1 MRIESSWS
9 SHTKNAHLLQ
19 VSLPAHSVLYSRT
32 IKINVNV
39 EPRKQLKPCGMD
51 GVEWCTMKAK
61 TERKILQVAL
71 DVIEL
76 ERAIGIGKECVEG
89 GADWLEAGTPLI
101 KSEGMHAIRALREA
115 FPDVNIV
122 ADMKIMDTGAIEVE
136 MAAKSG
142 ASVVSILAAADN
154 ATIEDAIRS
163 ARKYGVE
170 IMVDIM
176 NAEDPVKR
184 AKELEELGVDYVC
197 VHVGIDQQMKGMD
210 TLSLL
215 EKVSAAV
222 TTPLAVAGGI
232 DAEIAAEAV
241 DLGADIVIVGG
252 NIIRTAK
259 VKESTAKIRES
270 MDYSGLP
277 GKVARKKPKKTLD
290 EETFELFMQV
300 STPNISDAMH
310 RKGVMQG
317 IKPVFEDIKLVGKAV
332 TVQTFEGDWAKPVE
346 ATDIAKAGDVIV
358 VYSGSKDVAPW
369 GELASWSCK
378 QKGIAGFVIDGAV
391 RDVDEIRRIRFPV
404 FAKCIVPNAGE
415 PKGFGEINTEIKCG
429 GEEVKPG
436 DWIIGDDN
444 GVVVVPKARAYEI
457 ARRAKEV
464 WKNEERVR
472 EEIKRGKTLSQ
483 VLDLYMWEKK

>member
-1 MRIESSWS
+1 VTHVRRSE
-9 SHTKNAHLLQ
+9 
-19 VSLPAHSVLYSRT
+19 
-32 IKINVNV
+32 KIGIM
-39 EPRKQLKPCGMD
+39 EI
-51 GVEWCTMKAK
+51 K

-71 DVIEL
+71 DVLEL
-76 ERAIGIGKECVEG
+76 DRALEIGEECVAG

-101 KSEGMHAIRALREA
+101 KSEGMHAIRTLRAA
-115 FPDVNIV
+115 FPDVGIV

-154 ATIEDAIRS
+154 TTIEDALRS
-163 ARKYGVE
+163 ARKYGVA

-176 NAEDPVKR
+176 NAEDPVGR
-184 AKELEELGVDYVC
+184 AKELEALGVDYVC

-210 TLSLL
+210 TVSLL
-215 EKVSAAV
+215 DKVSAAIK
-222 TTPLAVAGGI
+222 TPLAVAGGI
-232 DAEIAAEAV
+232 DSEVAAEV
-241 DLGADIVIVGG
+241 VNLGAAIVIVGG

-259 VKESTAKIRES
+259 VQDSTRNIRES
-270 MDYSGLP
+270 MDLGMAEKA
-277 GKVARKKPKKTLD
+277 GRARTKKTLD
-290 EETFELFMQV
+290 DETFELFMQV

-310 RKGVMQG
+310 RKGVMHG
-317 IKPVFEDIKLVGKAV
+317 VKPLFENIKLVGKAV

-346 ATDIAKAGDVIV
+346 ATDVANAGEVIV
-358 VYSGSKDVAPW
+358 VYAGSKDIAPW

-391 RDVDEIRRIRFPV
+391 RDVDEIRRIQFPV
-404 FAKCIVPNAGE
+404 FAKYIVPNAGE
-415 PKGFGEINTEIKCG
+415 PKGFGEINTEITCG
-429 GEEVKPG
+429 GQEVKPG

-444 GVVVVPKARAYEI
+444 GVVVVPKERAYEI
-457 ARRAKEV
+457 ARRAMEV

-483 VLDLYMWEKK
+483 LLDLYMWEKK

>member
-1 MRIESSWS
+1 MKE
-9 SHTKNAHLLQ
+9 KN
-19 VSLPAHSVLYSRT
+19 
-32 IKINVNV
+32 
-39 EPRKQLKPCGMD
+39 
-51 GVEWCTMKAK
+51 
-61 TERKILQVAL
+61 ERKILQVAL
-71 DVIEL
+71 DVLEL
-76 ERAIGIGKECVEG
+76 ERAIEIGKECRAG

-101 KSEGMHAIRALREA
+101 KSEGMHAIRTLREA

-136 MAAKSG
+136 MASKSG

-163 ARKYGVE
+163 ARKYGVA

-176 NAEDPVKR
+176 NAVDPVER

-215 EKVSAAV
+215 KEVSAVV

-232 DAEIAAEAV
+232 DAEMAAEAV
-241 DLGADIVIVGG
+241 DFGADIVIVGG
-252 NIIRTAK
+252 NIIRTAN
-259 VKESTAKIRES
+259 VQESTQKIRES
-270 MDYSGLP
+270 MDLGISERE
-277 GKVARKKPKKTLD
+277 KRARMKKTLD
-290 EETFELFMQV
+290 EEIFALFMQV

-310 RKGVMQG
+310 RKGVMHG

-346 ATDIAKAGDVIV
+346 VTDVAKEGEVIV
-358 VYSGSKDVAPW
+358 VYAGSKDVAVW
-369 GELASWSCK
+369 GELASWSCR
-378 QKGIAGFVIDGAV
+378 QKGIAGIVIDGAV

-404 FAKCIVPNAGE
+404 FTKCIMPNAGE
-415 PKGFGEINTEIKCG
+415 PKGFGEINVEISCG
-429 GEEVKPG
+429 GQEVRPG

-444 GVVVVPKARAYEI
+444 GVVVVPKERAYEI

-464 WKNEERVR
+464 WKTEERVR

>member
-1 MRIESSWS
+1 MEKK
-9 SHTKNAHLLQ
+9 TN
-19 VSLPAHSVLYSRT
+19 
-32 IKINVNV
+32 
-39 EPRKQLKPCGMD
+39 RKL
-51 GVEWCTMKAK
+51 
-61 TERKILQVAL
+61 LQVAL
-71 DVIEL
+71 DVLEL
-76 ERAIGIGKECVEG
+76 DRAVEIGRECVAG

-101 KSEGMHAIRALREA
+101 KSEGMHAIRTLREA
-115 FPDVNIV
+115 FPDVGIV

-154 ATIEDAIRS
+154 STIEDALRS
-163 ARKYGVE
+163 ARKYGVA

-176 NAEDPVKR
+176 NAEDPVGR
-184 AKELEELGVDYVC
+184 AKDLEELGVDYVC

-210 TLSLL
+210 TVSLL

-222 TTPLAVAGGI
+222 QTPLAVAGGI
-232 DAEIAAEAV
+232 DAEVAAEAV
-241 DLGADIVIVGG
+241 TLGADIVIVGG

-259 VKESTAKIRES
+259 VEESTRKIRES
-270 MDYSGLP
+270 MDAGS
-277 GKVARKKPKKTLD
+277 ARESARVRTKKTLD
-290 EETFELFMQV
+290 EEIFELFMQV

-310 RKGVMQG
+310 RKGVMHG
-317 IKPVFEDIKLVGKAV
+317 IRPLFEDIKLVGKAV
-332 TVQTFEGDWAKPVE
+332 TVQSFEGDWAKPVE
-346 ATDIAKAGDVIV
+346 ATDVAKAGEVIV
-358 VYSGSKDVAPW
+358 VYAGSKDVAPW

-404 FAKCIVPNAGE
+404 FAKYIVPHAGE

-429 GEEVKPG
+429 GQEVRPG

-444 GVVVVPKARAYEI
+444 GVVVVPKERAYEI

-483 VLDLYMWEKK
+483 VMDLYMWECCKK

>member
-1 MRIESSWS
+1 MTE
-9 SHTKNAHLLQ
+9 KN
-19 VSLPAHSVLYSRT
+19 
-32 IKINVNV
+32 
-39 EPRKQLKPCGMD
+39 
-51 GVEWCTMKAK
+51 
-61 TERKILQVAL
+61 ERKILQVAL
-71 DVIEL
+71 DVLEL
-76 ERAIGIGKECVEG
+76 ERAVEIGKECVEG

-101 KSEGMHAIRALREA
+101 KSEGMHAIRTLRGA
-115 FPDVNIV
+115 FPDVGIV

-163 ARKYGVE
+163 ARKYGVA
-170 IMVDIM
+170 IMADIM
-176 NAEDPVKR
+176 NVDDPVER
-184 AKELEELGVDYVC
+184 AKELDELDVDYVC

-241 DLGADIVIVGG
+241 DLGAEVVIVGG

-259 VKESTAKIRES
+259 VKESTRKIRES
-270 MDYSGLP
+270 MDSGLR
-277 GKVARKKPKKTLD
+277 GKVARKRLKKTLD
-290 EETFELFMQV
+290 EEIFALFMQV

-310 RKGVMQG
+310 RKGVMRG
-317 IKPVFEDIKLVGKAV
+317 IKPLFENIKLVGKAV

-346 ATDIAKAGDVIV
+346 ATDVAKAGEVIV
-358 VYSGSKDVAPW
+358 VYAGSKDVAPW

-415 PKGFGEINTEIKCG
+415 PKGFGEINTEITCG

-444 GVVVVPKARAYEI
+444 GVVVVPKERAYEI